1 VEYCELKTKEQILIV
16 DDDCSTR
23 TYVSDFLASCNY
35 QVVALPSGDATV
47 AHLKAGYTPDV
58 ILLDVAMAG
67 LSGLE
72 VLTLSKQINQSISV
86 IMLSACSQISTVVE
100 AMRMGASD
108 YLTKPFDDQE
118 LELAIENAL
127 KERPSKDEIRN
138 HDCRPDPHDNT
149 RNILSSNA
157 GMLRIEEIGR
167 RVADLDVPVL
177 ILGESG
183 VGKEVV
189 ARYIHAQS
197 KRRSKPF
204 VKVNCAALPRDLLES
219 EMFGYDRGAFTGAQF
234 DKPGKF
240 ELAGSGSILL
250 DEIGELDSQLQA
262 KFLHVLQDGEYSRL
276 GGRRNI
282 KVEARVLASTNMRL
296 EDAVARGDFRADLY
310 FRLNVV
316 KLEIPPLRARPEDI
330 PLYCNYFIQKY
341 RDRYNSKMTH
351 LPCDLL
357 RAWSKYDWPGNVREL
372 ENRVKR
378 HMILG
383 DLDPMPAEL
392 HAPPLSGGNNG
403 EDLLSLKALSANA
416 AEHAERE
423 AVLKALE
430 QTQWNRKKAAAA
442 LGICYK
448 ALLNKLKK
456 WQLDNRPR
464 NLPLVVPR
472 TLTTP

>member
-1 VEYCELKTKEQILIV
+1 MGYRDLKTKEQILIV

-35 QVVALPSGDATV
+35 RVSALASGDATV
-47 AHLKAGYTPDV
+47 AHLKAGHIPDV

-72 VLTLSKQINQSISV
+72 VLTLSKQINESISV
-86 IMLSACSQISTVVE
+86 IMLSGCSQIRTVVE

-118 LELAIENAL
+118 LELAIENVI
-127 KERPSKDEIRN
+127 KKRPCKDEVRN
-138 HDCRPDPHDNT
+138 PGHGPDQHDNST
-149 RNILSSNA
+149 DILSTNA
-157 GMLRIEEIGR
+157 DMLRINEIGR
-167 RVADLDVPVL
+167 RVADMDVPVL

-189 ARYIHAQS
+189 ARHIHAQS

-234 DKPGKF
+234 DKPGRF

-250 DEIGELDSQLQA
+250 DEIGELDPQLQA

-282 KVEARVLASTNMRL
+282 KVEARVFASTNVRL
-296 EDAVARGDFRADLY
+296 EEAVARGEFRADLY

-316 KLEIPPLRARPEDI
+316 KLDIPPLRARPEDI
-330 PLYCNYFIQKY
+330 PLYCSYFIRKY
-341 RDRYNSKMTH
+341 RDRYNSKVTQ
-351 LPCDLL
+351 LPCEIM
-357 RAWSKYDWPGNVREL
+357 RAFLKFDWPGNVREL
-372 ENRVKR
+372 ENRIKR
-378 HMILG
+378 HLILG
-383 DLDPMPAEL
+383 DLDQGQTEFN
-392 HAPPLSGGNNG
+392 APPLSAVNHG
-403 EDLLSLKALSANA
+403 EELLSLKALSANA
-416 AEHAERE
+416 AEHAEKE

-430 QTQWNRKKAAAA
+430 QAQWNRKKAAAG

-464 NLPLVVPR
+464 NFPVVLAR
-472 TLTTP
+472 TQANP

>member
-1 VEYCELKTKEQILIV
+1 MKTKEQILVV
-16 DDDCSTR
+16 DDDCSIR
-23 TYVSDFLASCNY
+23 TYLSDFLASCNY
-35 QVVALPSGDATV
+35 QVVALASGEATV
-47 AHLKAGYTPDV
+47 AHLKAGHTPDV
-58 ILLDVAMAG
+58 ILLDVAMPG

-72 VLTLSKQINQSISV
+72 VLTQSKQINESISV
-86 IMLSACSQISTVVE
+86 IMLSACGQISTVVE

-127 KERPSKDEIRN
+127 KMRPSKDEIQN
-138 HDCRPDPHDNT
+138 HDCRLDQHDNC
-149 RNILSSNA
+149 RDILSSNA

-250 DEIGELDSQLQA
+250 DEIGVLDPLMQA

-282 KVEARVLASTNMRL
+282 KVEARVLASTNVRL
-296 EDAVARGDFRADLY
+296 EEAVARGEFRADLY

-316 KLEIPPLRARPEDI
+316 KIDIPPLRARPEDI
-330 PLYCNYFIQKY
+330 PLYCSYFIQKY
-341 RDRYNSKMTH
+341 RDRYNSKVTH
-351 LPCDLL
+351 LPCDLMHTF
-357 RAWSKYDWPGNVREL
+357 SKYDWPGNVREL
-372 ENRVKR
+372 ENRIK
-378 HMILG
+378 HYLILG
-383 DLDPMPAEL
+383 DLDLAPTEFN
-392 HAPPLSGGNNG
+392 APPLLGGNNT
-403 EDLLSLKALSANA
+403 EELLSLKALSANA

-464 NLPLVVPR
+464 NFPLPQPSKI
-472 TLTTP
+472 